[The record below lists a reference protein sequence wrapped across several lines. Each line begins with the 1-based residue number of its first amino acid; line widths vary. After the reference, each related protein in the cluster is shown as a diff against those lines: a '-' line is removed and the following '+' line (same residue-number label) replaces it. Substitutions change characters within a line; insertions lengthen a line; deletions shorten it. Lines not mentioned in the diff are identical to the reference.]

1 MSMAIDY
8 SKISIGIVGYKGRMG
23 QELLR
28 VADEKKLF
36 TITDDDKWKL
46 FNISDI
52 VIDFSSADGFKECL
66 QEVRRT
72 GKPLV
77 SGSTPMNNELYNEI
91 LDVSKKAKI
100 CWSSNMSIGIAIV
113 KKMSYMLGQML
124 SGEEYDCEILE
135 KHHNQKLD
143 APSGTAKTIGQAVAD
158 GRGVNFGQNAVFGR
172 NPQSEKR
179 HVNEIGFSSIRG
191 GNIFGEHDVMFIGQN
206 DEITISHKAFNRKL
220 FAVGAMNCALK
231 LLEKKENGFYSIED
245 LLITTDN

>member
-1 MSMAIDY
+1 
-8 SKISIGIVGYKGRMG
+8 
-23 QELLR
+23 
-28 VADEKKLF
+28 
-36 TITDDDKWKL
+36 
-46 FNISDI
+46 
-52 VIDFSSADGFKECL
+52 
-66 QEVRRT
+66 
-72 GKPLV
+72 
-77 SGSTPMNNELYNEI
+77 
-91 LDVSKKAKI
+91 
-100 CWSSNMSIGIAIV
+100 
-113 KKMSYMLGQML
+113 MLGQIL
-124 SGEEYDCEILE
+124 SGDEYDCEIVE

-158 GRGVNFGQNAVFGR
+158 GRGVNFNQNAVFGR

-220 FAVGAMNCALK
+220 FAVGAINCALK

>member
-1 MSMAIDY
+1 MSFNE
-8 SKISIGIVGYKGRMG
+8 KKNKVGIVGYKGRMG
-23 QELLR
+23 KELIDVL
-28 VADEKKLF
+28 EKKNLSV
-36 TITDDDKWKL
+36 ITDDDKCKL
-46 FNISDI
+46 FDLADV
-52 VIDFSSADGFKECL
+52 VIDFSSTDGFKECL

-100 CWSSNMSIGIAIV
+100 CWSSNMSIGIAII

-172 NPQSEKR
+172 NPQSGKR
-179 HVNEIGFSSIRG
+179 KNGEICFSSIRG

-206 DEITISHKAFNRKL
+206 DEITISHKAFNRRL
-220 FAVGAMNCALK
+220 FAVGAINCALK

-245 LLITTDN
+245 LLIITDN

>member
-1 MSMAIDY
+1 MSFDNRTPQ
-8 SKISIGIVGYKGRMG
+8 IGIVGYKGRMG
-23 QELLR
+23 RELLD
-28 VADEKKLF
+28 VAEQRKIL
-36 TITDDDKWKL
+36 TITDDNKQKL
-46 FNISDI
+46 FDLADI
-52 VIDFSSADGFKECL
+52 VIDFSSADGLRECL
-66 QEVRRT
+66 QEVKRT

-77 SGSTPMNNELYNEI
+77 SGSTPMNDELYEEM
-91 LDVSKKAKI
+91 LGVSKEAKI
-100 CWSSNMSIGIAIV
+100 CSSSNMSIGIAIV
-113 KKMSYMLGQML
+113 KKMSYMLGQIL
-124 SGEEYDCEILE
+124 SGDEYDCEIVE

-158 GRGVNFGQNAVFGR
+158 GRGVNFNQNAVFGR

-179 HVNEIGFSSIRG
+179 QVNEIGFSSIRG

-220 FAVGAMNCALK
+220 FAVGAINCALK